1 MRSLFTAVAFL
12 VILLAVIP
20 AVRRS
25 LYPMQKQREDDNVN
39 RNLSPSQEEE

>member
-1 MRSLFTAVAFL
+1 MRSLFTAIAFL

-25 LYPMQKQREDDNVN
+25 LYPTQKQRKGNGNN
-39 RNLSPSQEEE
+39 RNL

>member
-1 MRSLFTAVAFL
+1 MRGLFTAIAFL

-25 LYPMQKQREDDNVN
+25 LSPPQKPHEDDSGN
-39 RNLSPSQEEE
+39 RDL

>member
-25 LYPMQKQREDDNVN
+25 LYPTQKPRQDDGGN
-39 RNLSPSQEEE
+39 RDL

>member
-1 MRSLFTAVAFL
+1 MRSLFTAIAFL

-25 LYPMQKQREDDNVN
+25 LYPAPKQREDDNVN
-39 RNLSPSQEEE
+39 RNL

>member
-1 MRSLFTAVAFL
+1 MRTFFTALAFL

-25 LYPMQKQREDDNVN
+25 IYTRDTRQQGNEP
-39 RNLSPSQEEE
+39 EETYHKS

>member
-25 LYPMQKQREDDNVN
+25 LHSTQKQREDDDSN
-39 RNLSPSQEEE
+39 RVF